1 MESSHIPRGQPY
13 FCAICERSLGDRTEL
28 IEHLRVEHELLEV
41 ASYAAATMA
50 GDQERD
56 RTALD
61 YHRRFELL
69 KKELSG
75 HDE

>member
-1 MESSHIPRGQPY
+1 MEGSRDSLGQPY
-13 FCAICERSLGDRTEL
+13 LCAICERSLGDRTEL
-28 IEHLRVEHELLEV
+28 IEHLRSEHEILEV

-50 GDQERD
+50 DDQERD
-56 RTALD
+56 RTAMD

-75 HDE
+75 HQE

>member
-1 MESSHIPRGQPY
+1 MGQPY
-13 FCAICERSLGDRTEL
+13 HCAICERPLGDRTEL
-28 IEHLRVEHELLEV
+28 IEHLRTEHELLEV

-56 RTALD
+56 RTATD

-75 HDE
+75 RQE